1 MDSDFLGVACK
12 TCNQEVFRVL
22 EGQCFPCWRGAGEEV
37 LEDIEYKA
45 VLPKLRKEADKHG
58 LWSWP
63 KKRKKS
69 ASASKPG

>member
-12 TCNQEVFRVL
+12 TCSEEVFRVL
-22 EGQCFPCWRGAGEEV
+22 EGRCFRCWRSDNLEAV
-37 LEDIEYKA
+37 EDIESKA

-69 ASASKPG
+69 ASARKRG